1 MIPEWMKNVD
11 DSPCGC
17 TPGRGGRKSFIQK
30 TLDGILSF
38 FQESF
43 TAESYSK
50 RKGLLQ
56 GLDPRVKL
64 VSILAVVF
72 SLSLTRDMGILLGVY
87 AFELLLAY
95 ASLIGIWFF
104 FKRVWLFVPIFTA
117 VIAIPMIFNIFL
129 PGDPLFQVIYLG
141 PGAHLGPFLL
151 PESIYVTKQGLN
163 AAIVFTMRVVVC
175 VSAVVLLFLT
185 TPQQVLFKSLR
196 SVGVPMIF
204 VFTLEM
210 TYRYIFLL
218 TDLIREIYIAK
229 RARTIMSRSM
239 SEEQKWVGG
248 RIGYILIRSLSMSE
262 KVHMAMQSRGFTGD
276 VKILQDFHVGK
287 RDYIA
292 GFIAAIMS
300 LSLVLISQN
309 IIGI

>member
-1 MIPEWMKNVD
+1 MKKVD
-11 DSPCGC
+11 SEQCICSPAL
-17 TPGRGGRKSFIQK
+17 GGGKKSFVQK
-30 TLDGILSF
+30 TLDGILAF

-43 TAESYSK
+43 ATESYSK
-50 RKGLLQ
+50 RSGLLQ
-56 GLDPRVKL
+56 GLDPRAKL
-64 VSILAVVF
+64 ISILAVVF
-72 SLSLTRDMGILLGVY
+72 SLSLTRDMGVLLAVY
-87 AFELLLAY
+87 ALELLLAY

-104 FKRVWLFVPIFTA
+104 VKRVWLFVPIFTA

-141 PGAHLGPFLL
+141 PGAHIGPFLL
-151 PESIYVTKQGLN
+151 PESIYITKQGLN

-185 TPQQVLFKSLR
+185 TSQQVLFKSLR

-218 TDLIREIYIAK
+218 TDIIREIYIAK
-229 RARTIMSRSM
+229 RARTIRSRSM
-239 SEEQKWVGG
+239 REEQKWVGS
-248 RIGYILIRSLSMSE
+248 RIGYILIRSLGMSE
-262 KVHMAMQSRGFTGD
+262 KVHMAMQSRGFTGE
-276 VKILQDFHVGK
+276 VKVLQEFRMGK

-292 GFIAAIMS
+292 TSIAAI
-300 LSLVLISQN
+300 LCLFLVLVSHNVIWS
-309 IIGI
+309 

>member
-1 MIPEWMKNVD
+1 MKQVD
-11 DSPCGC
+11 SCPCRC
-17 TPGRGGRKSFIQK
+17 NPGHGGRKSFIQK
-30 TLDGILSF
+30 TLDGILAF

-50 RKGLLQ
+50 RSGLLQ

-72 SLSLTRDMGILLGVY
+72 SLSLTRDMGILLFIY
-87 AFELLLAY
+87 ALELLLAY
-95 ASLIGIWFF
+95 ASLIGVWFF
-104 FKRVWLFVPIFTA
+104 VKRVWLFVPLFTA

-141 PGAHLGPFLL
+141 PEAYLGPFLL

-163 AAIVFTMRVVVC
+163 AALVFTMRVVVC

-196 SVGVPMIF
+196 SIGVPMIF

-229 RARTIMSRSM
+229 RARTIRPRSM

-276 VKILQDFHVGK
+276 VKIMQDFRVGK

-292 GFIAAIMS
+292 GFIAAVMC